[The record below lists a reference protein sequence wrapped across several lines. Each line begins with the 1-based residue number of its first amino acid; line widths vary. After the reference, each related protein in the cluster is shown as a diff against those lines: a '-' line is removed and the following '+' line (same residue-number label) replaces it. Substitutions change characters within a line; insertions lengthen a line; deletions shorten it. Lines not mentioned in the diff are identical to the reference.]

1 MTVLTG
7 LLILLAVVIAAGLA
21 VLGTIASAVE
31 IVPPWFGRGEE
42 SLNTALSPRPAQLL
56 RGRGSKHARLIGH
69 PRPGVRTGYPRG
81 SV

>member
-42 SLNTALSPRPAQLL
+42 SLNTALSPRPAPRDGSTSR
-56 RGRGSKHARLIGH
+56 RGRS
-69 PRPGVRTGYPRG
+69 PSRPPA
-81 SV
+81 